1 MPALTYEKLNRE
13 AYFVVDHIKRNPAAA
28 IRVSW
33 KPGIGRKSTIG
44 AGDVLATLTWSDG
57 TKENLVAPA
66 GCNGVIAATNR
77 RLKYALLSKPPAQWV
92 LRLKAE

>member
-1 MPALTYEKLNRE
+1 MSALTYERLNRE
-13 AYFVVDHIKRNPAAA
+13 AYFVTDHIKQNPAAA

-33 KPGIGRKSTIG
+33 KPGIGRKSTIA

-77 RLKYALLSKPPAQWV
+77 KLKYALLSKPPAQWA
-92 LRLKAE
+92 LRLKAQ